1 MNARGFPTLPRLG
14 LLLAVLGLAL
24 PAVARGDPRVR
35 PGEWSPK
42 KIPAGWVVID
52 TEHYQIQSQCGEDE
66 GRRLGEH
73 IEACLA
79 MYEEML
85 PFRKTMPRFVVKLFA
100 DRAAYLG
107 YDAPEGS
114 AAYYSKSAK
123 EIVGYDTGI
132 ISGVRDIPDVALVGF
147 DATTLDAGERTRLDA
162 LLTDVTEAYTMDAAG
177 ILAHEGWHQYFHY
190 YTVSWVQM
198 PSWID
203 EGVGDYFYTA
213 TRGADGAFVLG
224 ALNER
229 RLRAIRYAFDD
240 GTSVTFAEL
249 LGFAQQDYYSN
260 PGVFYAQGWSMV
272 HFLMHNEDP
281 ELRDLVPKYI
291 KYFKD
296 KKSIEKTGEKIFAEI
311 DLEELDRAWI
321 GWVLKLTLDDPLA
334 TLATAFGARV
344 RPEHLE
350 GHDELA
356 TSSLRTSY
364 AERLERLGIER
375 ADEP

>member
-1 MNARGFPTLPRLG
+1 MDARGFPTLPRRCV
-14 LLLAVLGLAL
+14 LLAVLGIAT
-24 PAVARGDPRVR
+24 PAVALGDERVR

-52 TEHYQIQSQCGEDE
+52 TEHYQVQSQCGEDD
-66 GRRLGEH
+66 GRRLGDH

-100 DRAAYLG
+100 NRAEYLG
-107 YDAPEGS
+107 YGAPEGS
-114 AAYYSKSAK
+114 AAYYDKSAK
-123 EIVGYDTGI
+123 EIVGYDTGV

-147 DATTLDAGERTRLDA
+147 DATTLDADERVRLET
-162 LLTDVTEAYTMDAAG
+162 LLTEVTDAYTMDAAG

-213 TRGADGAFVLG
+213 TRGDDGAFVLG
-224 ALNER
+224 ALNQA

-240 GTSVTFAEL
+240 GTSVTFSEL
-249 LGFAQQDYYSN
+249 LGFAQKDYYSN

-272 HFLMHNEDP
+272 HFLMHHEDP
-281 ELRDLVPKYI
+281 GMRELIPKYI

-296 KKSIEKTGEKIFAEI
+296 KKSIEKTNDKIFDEMDLDEI
-311 DLEELDRAWI
+311 DRAWI
-321 GWVLKLTLDDPLA
+321 GWVLRLPIDDPLA
-334 TLATAFGARV
+334 TLATELGTRV
-344 RPEHLE
+344 RPQHLE
-350 GHDELA
+350 GHDELT
-356 TSSLRTSY
+356 TSRLRAAY
-364 AERLERLGIER
+364 AERLERLGIDR
-375 ADEP
+375 ADDP